1 MSLPS
6 AYELEKVK
14 EVCKLLEASPELIH
28 EPQLDFFRHFIHS
41 FTVPPPPP
49 AIEELS
55 DAEEDDPEV
64 VPPDEIEASQEMGDA
79 AFEPTDAQLE
89 QASEAKMAASE
100 ALAAGDAARAITQYT
115 TAIKLGPSALV
126 YANRANAYLK
136 LKKPN
141 AAKKDCDAALQINP
155 DSAKAFKMRGKA
167 NRMLGAWEA
176 SSPQTLFFPL
186 FPPFVFESDARSVG
200 REVSHS
206 ESQRETF
213 VKKTTFTLAL
223 FPTILPTMLPNG
235 LPTVSRT
242 HASRSPSLPCR
253 LAICHFPH
261 IYGTRSR
268 FPPCENILAGHGL
281 MMPC

>member
-14 EVCKLLEASPELIH
+14 EVCKLLESSPELIH

-115 TAIKLGPSALV
+115 TAIKLGPSGIETL
-126 YANRANAYLK
+126 YFF
-136 LKKPN
+136 
-141 AAKKDCDAALQINP
+141 QI
-155 DSAKAFKMRGKA
+155 
-167 NRMLGAWEA
+167 A
-176 SSPQTLFFPL
+176 SQNHVVCLILNVAPPL
-186 FPPFVFESDARSVG
+186 LPYVQNLYTDRQ
-200 REVSHS
+200 HS
-206 ESQRETF
+206 CTRT
-213 VKKTTFTLAL
+213 VRT
-223 FPTILPTMLPNG
+223 PT
-235 LPTVSRT
+235 
-242 HASRSPSLPCR
+242 
-253 LAICHFPH
+253 
-261 IYGTRSR
+261 
-268 FPPCENILAGHGL
+268 
-281 MMPC
+281 

>member
-100 ALAAGDAARAITQYT
+100 ALAGGDAARAITQYT

-176 SSPQTLFFPL
+176 SSPETLFSL
-186 FPPFVFESDARSVG
+186 FPHHFSFSNRMLGAWDARSLT
-200 REVSHS
+200 
-206 ESQRETF
+206 QRDTF
-213 VKKTTFTLAL
+213 VKTQL
-223 FPTILPTMLPNG
+223 
-235 LPTVSRT
+235 
-242 HASRSPSLPCR
+242 
-253 LAICHFPH
+253 
-261 IYGTRSR
+261 
-268 FPPCENILAGHGL
+268 
-281 MMPC
+281 